1 MTILDSHVHVWDPR
15 EIPHPWLD
23 GVDVLNRPFL
33 PQNIDTAD
41 GRIGEWVFVETD
53 ADAAYARTEAEW
65 VAGLDW
71 PGLRAIVAH
80 AEFGRGDLDA
90 QLDGLADLPLV
101 VGVRPSLQ
109 NGPDALLASDAFAS
123 DLIRTGERG
132 LTFDACVRWH
142 QLDLLVAAAERAPGT
157 RIVLDHLGK
166 PPVAEG
172 LDSEAGAAWR
182 ASLTRLA
189 ALPHVFVKCSGLPA
203 EAGSAAAFAQ
213 IAGVYDR
220 VALDAFGADRAMF
233 GGDWPVSG
241 AEGFGIPL
249 ARAVD
254 ALRAA
259 SSRAEWARLAGDSAR
274 EFYGLAN
281 I

>member
-1 MTILDSHVHVWDPR
+1 MTILDSHAHVWDPR

-23 GVDVLNRPFL
+23 EVDVLNHPFL
-33 PQNIDTAD
+33 PQSIDTAG
-41 GRIGEWVFVETD
+41 GRIDEWVFVETD
-53 ADAAYARTEAEW
+53 ALPSFARAEAQW
-65 VAGLDW
+65 VAALDW

-90 QLDGLADLPLV
+90 QLDALEDQPLV

-109 NGPDALLASDAFAS
+109 NGPDALLASDEFAR
-123 DLIRTGERG
+123 DLVRTGERG

-142 QLDLLVAAAERAPGT
+142 QLDLLADAAARAPET

-172 LDSEAGAAWR
+172 LISEAGAAWR
-182 ASLTRLA
+182 GSIARLA
-189 ALPHVFVKCSGLPA
+189 AMPHVFVKCSGVPA
-203 EAGSAAAFAQ
+203 EAGSAAAFEAA
-213 IAGVYDR
+213 AGVFDR

-254 ALRAA
+254 ALRAV
-259 SSRAEWARLAGDSAR
+259 SSPAEWARLAGDTAR
-274 EFYGLAN
+274 DFYGLVN